1 MGIDIEE
8 LRKKYAITDEQFQEN
23 ANEIFGELSINATR
37 VEQPKFIIAGGQAGS
52 GKTALVSKKYKE
64 LEGNA
69 IIIDQDELRTMYPRE
84 IYQQILANHNDREE
98 FLILNIYIAKMIK
111 EIVMRSKEQGY
122 NVILETALNDVE
134 AFIDYTKD
142 LHGNGYRTELAVMS
156 VPPIEGNISMLTRY
170 CYYLEKDGV
179 CRRNTRINPKAIDN
193 IRGNLQ
199 KLDELGIFDDI
210 EVYRRNPDRNELP
223 IQIYSQKTHQ
233 YETPLQAFERAAK
246 MSLPNTKRTFQEK
259 YEHIKSVLE
268 SFGETE
274 KIKVLEDIQ
283 VSFSDL
289 EGRE

>member
-23 ANEIFGELSINATR
+23 ASEIFGELSINATKS
-37 VEQPKFIIAGGQAGS
+37 EQPRFIMVGGQAGS
-52 GKTALVSKKYKE
+52 GKTSLVSKKYKD
-64 LEGNA
+64 LDGNA

-84 IYQQILANHNDREE
+84 IYQQILANHTDREE

-122 NVILETALNDVE
+122 NIILETALNDVE
-134 AFIDYTKD
+134 AFIDYTKE
-142 LHGNGYRTELAVMS
+142 LHADGYRTELAVMS
-156 VPPIEGNISMLTRY
+156 VPPIEGHISMLTRY

-199 KLDELGIFDDI
+199 KLDGLRIFDDI
-210 EVYRRNPDRNELP
+210 EMYRRNPNREELP
-223 IQIYSQKTHQ
+223 IQIYSQQ
-233 YETPLQAFERAAK
+233 ANEFETPLEAFERAAK
-246 MSLPNTKRTFQEK
+246 VSLPDTKRTFQEK
-259 YEHIKSVLE
+259 YYHIKSVLE

-274 KIKVLEDIQ
+274 KLQILEGIQ
-283 VSFSDL
+283 ASFSNLD
-289 EGRE
+289 ERE